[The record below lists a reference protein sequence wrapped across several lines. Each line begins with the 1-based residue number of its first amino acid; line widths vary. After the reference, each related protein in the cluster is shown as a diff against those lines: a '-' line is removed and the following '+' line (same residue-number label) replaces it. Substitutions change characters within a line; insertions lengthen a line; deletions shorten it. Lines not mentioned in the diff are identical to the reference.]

1 MKSYYRPLAQ
11 TGQARPDGAYPLA
24 GTLSWFTH
32 VQQLSRTGP
41 AQIVAARDIPPV
53 QLERLTTPRPSL
65 AGLDFTRPVIMGI
78 LNVTPDSFSDGGVNT
93 SLADARTAAVAMA
106 RDGAHLL
113 DIGGESTRPGARE
126 VPVPEEIERV
136 VPVVQALRADLD
148 IAISVDTR
156 KSEVARATFQA
167 GADMMNDVSGF
178 TFDPEL
184 APFCAQSAVPVC
196 IMHTQGTPQ
205 TMQDDP
211 RYSDVLLDVYDFL
224 EQKIAYALSLG
235 IARENII
242 VDPGIGFGK
251 TQSHNL
257 AILRGISVFH
267 GLGCPIL
274 LGASRKGFIREIG
287 QAPEAR
293 DRMPGSVAVALAAVA
308 QGVQVVRVHD
318 VAQTRQA
325 LALWHAVT
333 TGDGS

>member
-224 EQKIAYALSLG
+224 EQKIA
-235 IARENII
+235 
-242 VDPGIGFGK
+242 
-251 TQSHNL
+251 
-257 AILRGISVFH
+257 
-267 GLGCPIL
+267 
-274 LGASRKGFIREIG
+274 
-287 QAPEAR
+287 
-293 DRMPGSVAVALAAVA
+293 
-308 QGVQVVRVHD
+308 
-318 VAQTRQA
+318 
-325 LALWHAVT
+325 
-333 TGDGS
+333 